1 MAMTNRS
8 PYKIGKDSYDINTH
22 NKNSCYSDIF
32 NTLHGQMQAMLNH
45 HNKVI
50 VVRFD
55 LHCQKHTSGNS
66 ELSGFICKVRKRL

>member
-1 MAMTNRS
+1 
-8 PYKIGKDSYDINTH
+8 
-22 NKNSCYSDIF
+22 
-32 NTLHGQMQAMLNH
+32 MQAMLNH